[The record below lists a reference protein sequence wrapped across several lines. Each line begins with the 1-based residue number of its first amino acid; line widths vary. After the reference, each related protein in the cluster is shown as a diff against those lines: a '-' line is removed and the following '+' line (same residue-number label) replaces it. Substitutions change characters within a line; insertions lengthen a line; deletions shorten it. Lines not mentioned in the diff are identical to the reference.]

1 MLTTHNNWEGICLA
15 NIDELKSTSNAD
27 LKGKTALVT
36 GASRGI
42 GFAIAARLAENGI
55 NIAVSSSSE
64 ATSKEAAKKLSVY
77 DVDVYPCAAD
87 LMNIETPARLIRDVI
102 SHFGTLDILIN
113 NAGIVIPKPL
123 IETSAEEWDRQ
134 MAINARA
141 PFLLCREAIP
151 YLKKSNHAT
160 IINISSVV
168 GYKGYVNQAAY
179 TASKH
184 ALMGFT
190 KVLAQEV
197 FNYGIRVHVIAPG
210 GVRTE
215 MISLARPDLEDVE
228 MPTPADIA
236 DVVIFLLKYR
246 GNAVIDEINIHRSSN
261 SPWK

>member
-1 MLTTHNNWEGICLA
+1 MYLTHA
-15 NIDELKSTSNAD
+15 DELKSTSNAD

-42 GFAIAARLAENGI
+42 GYAIAARLAQNGV

-64 ATSKEAAKKLSVY
+64 STSMEAAKKLSGYGTEVLAC
-77 DVDVYPCAAD
+77 PAD
-87 LMNIETPARLIRDVI
+87 LMDVKAPAELIKKVVE
-102 SHFGTLDILIN
+102 HFGKLDILIN

-123 IETSAEEWDRQ
+123 AETSAEEWDKQ

-151 YLKKSNHAT
+151 YLKKSDHAS

-184 ALMGFT
+184 ALMGMT

-197 FNYGIRVHVIAPG
+197 YDDGIRVHVIAPG

-215 MISLARPDLEDVE
+215 MISLARPDLAEVA
-228 MPTPADIA
+228 MPTPGDIA

-246 GNAVIDEINIHRSSN
+246 GNAVIDEINIRRSSN
-261 SPWK
+261 RPWK

>member
-1 MLTTHNNWEGICLA
+1 MLAC
-15 NIDELKSTSNAD
+15 
-27 LKGKTALVT
+27 
-36 GASRGI
+36 
-42 GFAIAARLAENGI
+42 
-55 NIAVSSSSE
+55 
-64 ATSKEAAKKLSVY
+64 
-77 DVDVYPCAAD
+77 PAD
-87 LMNIETPARLIRDVI
+87 LMDVKAPAELIKKVVE
-102 SHFGTLDILIN
+102 HFGKLDILIN

-123 IETSAEEWDRQ
+123 AETSAEEWDKQ

-151 YLKKSNHAT
+151 YLKKSDHAS

-184 ALMGFT
+184 ALMGMT

-197 FNYGIRVHVIAPG
+197 YDDGIRVHVIAPG

-215 MISLARPDLEDVE
+215 MISLARPDLAEVA
-228 MPTPADIA
+228 MPTPGDIA

-246 GNAVIDEINIHRSSN
+246 GNAVIDEINIRRSSN
-261 SPWK
+261 RPWK

>member
-1 MLTTHNNWEGICLA
+1 MSYV
-15 NIDELKSTSNAD
+15 DELKSTSNVD

-42 GFAIAARLAENGI
+42 GYAIATRLAENGV
-55 NIAVSSSSE
+55 NIAINSSSE
-64 ATSKEAAKKLSVY
+64 ETISHAAKELSTYGVEVCTCPANLFDAQAPAKLIE
-77 DVDVYPCAAD
+77 DVVK
-87 LMNIETPARLIRDVI
+87 
-102 SHFGTLDILIN
+102 HFGKLDILIN
-113 NAGIVIPKPL
+113 NAAIVIPKPL
-123 IETSAEEWDRQ
+123 VETNAEEWDRH

-151 YLKKSNHAT
+151 HLKESDHAT

-184 ALMGFT
+184 ALMGMT

-197 FNYGIRVHVIAPG
+197 FDDGIRVHIIAPG

-215 MISLARPDLEDVE
+215 MVSQTRPDLAGLA
-228 MPTPADIA
+228 MPTPGDIA
-236 DVVIFLLKYR
+236 DLVVFLLKFR
-246 GNAVIDEINIHRSSN
+246 GNAVIDEINLRRSSN